1 MTRLLLVGIFLE
13 IGAVLLIVPWT
24 RYWEQNYFAATIP
37 LVQALITNNFVRGA
51 VSGLGV
57 LNLLAGIVELT
68 ALFLAGRSD
77 EARAVPSVTRAS
89 EE

>member
-13 IGAVLLIVPWT
+13 VGAVLLVVPWT
-24 RYWEQNYFAATIP
+24 MYWEENYFATAIP
-37 LVQALITNNFVRGA
+37 FLHSLITNNFFRGA

-68 ALFLAGRSD
+68 TLFLAGRSD
-77 EARAVPSVTRAS
+77 QAPSVPPVPSAT
-89 EE
+89 ED